1 MNRASPGSRSL
12 VIARFARWPR
22 SWAWTTAQPEVPRI
36 KAIATAIQGES
47 CTGGGDHNTRVTWQS
62 RGDPLYTSR
71 MKRLSV
77 LLVTLGACAGT
88 QPEEATPPATPGPT
102 ASAPVKRV
110 TSGDVSF
117 ELDRQDIKG
126 VVYEPDPGLGR
137 PGMPLVEAKRKT
149 PKEKQRALVQST
161 KDPVAKQAQAAI
173 YATMLYREAKD
184 EKDKAKEREKLTEA
198 RNTLK
203 EVADFVRDKAIDE
216 ITLRLLGSY
225 DLLLAANIESELQK
239 ETDASK
245 RKRLKEA
252 KTREYEA
259 AEKAWQAL
267 LAMVEKDPKAKD
279 VGDIRTGLAYTQLRL
294 FKNADA
300 LATVTAAKPED
311 QQPEL
316 AYDTAWAKLRTGD
329 SAGAWQAISAAAQG
343 FTDVIRDDVERDV
356 LWFAGRADV
365 PLDQTPATIA
375 VLAKARAAAAKQPQL
390 EQRTQYELTAKL
402 GLVSYALAGRWAD
415 AVAALDKAVAAGG
428 DILPPNDLPV
438 IRYSQADFT
447 VRLDAPDV
455 AAKFA
460 RQAIDAYKPCADKC
474 TAKDRA
480 DMIKGVY
487 LLGQLFHVLYAT
499 ANDSRYYQPAHE
511 LYELT
516 TPMLEPAQQAEAQQ
530 NLKKLETT
538 LKNTKVGTGTHD
550 KGALG
555 ALLPRHDLE
564 VQACYEAALQ
574 TNPELAGNVVVNVEA
589 DASGAIKGV
598 ATEPKAGAA
607 DLSAVAGCIA
617 NRVKQ
622 WKLPRRGMAGTTRIK
637 LTFALAVKPG

>member
-1 MNRASPGSRSL
+1 
-12 VIARFARWPR
+12 
-22 SWAWTTAQPEVPRI
+22 
-36 KAIATAIQGES
+36 
-47 CTGGGDHNTRVTWQS
+47 
-62 RGDPLYTSR
+62 

-77 LLVTLGACAGT
+77 LLVTLVTLGACAGT
-88 QPEEATPPATPGPT
+88 QPEEATPPTTPGPVT
-102 ASAPVKRV
+102 SAPVKRV

-117 ELDRQDIKG
+117 EVDRQDIKG
-126 VVYEPDPGLGR
+126 VVYEPDPGFGR

-149 PKEKQRALVQST
+149 TEDKQRNLIQST

-173 YATMLYREAKD
+173 YATMLYGDAK
-184 EKDKAKEREKLTEA
+184 KDKAKERDKLTEA

-203 EVADFVRDKAIDE
+203 EVADAVGDKAIDE

-225 DLLLAANIESELQK
+225 DLLLAPLDDS
-239 ETDASK
+239 
-245 RKRLKEA
+245 RKAR
-252 KTREYEA
+252 RDDYEA

-267 LAMVEKDPKAKD
+267 LAVVEKDPKAKD

-300 LATVTAAKPED
+300 LATVSAARPED
-311 QQPEL
+311 NQPEL

-329 SAGAWQAISAAAQG
+329 GAGAWQAISAAAQA
-343 FTDVIRDDVERDV
+343 FTDVNRDDLERDV
-356 LWFAGRADV
+356 LWFAGRADI
-365 PLDQTPATIA
+365 PLDQVAATIG
-375 VLAKARAAAAKQPQL
+375 VLAKARAAVAKQPQL
-390 EQRTQYELTAKL
+390 EQRTQYELLAKL

-415 AVAALDKAVAAGG
+415 AVAALDKAIAVGG

-460 RQAIDAYKPCADKC
+460 KQAVEAYKPCAEKC
-474 TAKDRA
+474 TAKDKA
-480 DMIKGVY
+480 DTIKGVY

-511 LYELT
+511 LYDLT
-516 TPMLEPAQQAEAQQ
+516 IPQLDAAQQAEAQKN
-530 NLKKLETT
+530 NLVKKLETT
-538 LKNTKVGTGTHD
+538 LKNTKAGTGTHD
-550 KGALG
+550 KGALS
-555 ALLPRHDLE
+555 ALLPRHNLE
-564 VQACYEAALQ
+564 VQACYEAALG
-574 TNPELAGNVVVNVEA
+574 TNPELAGNVVVNLEA
-589 DASGAIKGV
+589 DNTGAIKGV

-637 LTFALAVKPG
+637 LTFGLAAKPG

>member
-1 MNRASPGSRSL
+1 
-12 VIARFARWPR
+12 
-22 SWAWTTAQPEVPRI
+22 
-36 KAIATAIQGES
+36 
-47 CTGGGDHNTRVTWQS
+47 
-62 RGDPLYTSR
+62 

-77 LLVTLGACAGT
+77 LLVTLVTLGACAGT
-88 QPEEATPPATPGPT
+88 QPEEASPSTTPGPATP
-102 ASAPVKRV
+102 APVKRA

-117 ELDRQDIKG
+117 ELDKQDIKG
-126 VVYEPDPGLGR
+126 QVYEPDPGFGR
-137 PGMPLVEAKRKT
+137 PGMPLVDAKRKT
-149 PKEKQRALVQST
+149 TRDKQRDLVRST
-161 KDPVAKQAQAAI
+161 KEPVAKQAQAAI

-184 EKDKAKEREKLTEA
+184 GKDKTKERDKLTEA

-203 EVADFVRDKAIDE
+203 EVADAVGDKAIDE
-216 ITLRLLGSY
+216 ITLRLLASY
-225 DLLLAANIESELQK
+225 NLLLAPLE
-239 ETDASK
+239 DSK
-245 RKRLKEA
+245 KARRDD
-252 KTREYEA
+252 YEA

-279 VGDIRTGLAYTQLRL
+279 VGDIRTGVAYAQLRL

-300 LATVTAAKPED
+300 LATVAAAKPED
-311 QQPEL
+311 KQPEL

-329 SAGAWQAISAAAQG
+329 GAGAWQAISAAAQG
-343 FTDVIRDDVERDV
+343 FTDVNRDDLERDV
-356 LWFAGRADV
+356 LWFAGRADI
-365 PLDQTPATIA
+365 PLDQVAATIT
-375 VLAKARAAAAKQPQL
+375 VLAKARAAVAKQPQL
-390 EQRTQYELTAKL
+390 EQRTQYELFAKL

-415 AVAALDKAVAAGG
+415 AVAALDKAVAVGG

-460 RQAIDAYKPCADKC
+460 KQAVEAYKPCADKC
-474 TAKDRA
+474 TAKDKA
-480 DMIKGVY
+480 DTIKSVY

-511 LYELT
+511 LYDLT
-516 TPMLEPAQQAEAQQ
+516 IPQLEPALQAEAQKN
-530 NLKKLETT
+530 NLVKKLETT
-538 LKNTKVGTGTHD
+538 LKNTKAGTGTHD

-564 VQACYEAALQ
+564 AQACYEAALE
-574 TNPELAGNVVVNVEA
+574 TNPELAGNVVVNLEA

-637 LTFALAVKPG
+637 LPFAFAVKPG

>member
-1 MNRASPGSRSL
+1 
-12 VIARFARWPR
+12 
-22 SWAWTTAQPEVPRI
+22 
-36 KAIATAIQGES
+36 
-47 CTGGGDHNTRVTWQS
+47 
-62 RGDPLYTSR
+62 

-77 LLVTLGACAGT
+77 LLVTLVTLGACAGT
-88 QPEEATPPATPGPT
+88 QPEEATPPTTPGPVT
-102 ASAPVKRV
+102 SAPVKRV

-117 ELDRQDIKG
+117 EVDRQDIKG
-126 VVYEPDPGLGR
+126 VVYEPDPGFGR

-149 PKEKQRALVQST
+149 TEDKQRNLIQST

-173 YATMLYREAKD
+173 YATMLYGDAK
-184 EKDKAKEREKLTEA
+184 KDKAKERDKLTEA

-203 EVADFVRDKAIDE
+203 EVADAVGDKAIDE

-225 DLLLAANIESELQK
+225 DLLLAPLDDS
-239 ETDASK
+239 
-245 RKRLKEA
+245 RKAR
-252 KTREYEA
+252 RDDYEA

-267 LAMVEKDPKAKD
+267 LAVVEKDPKAKD

-300 LATVTAAKPED
+300 LATVSAARPED
-311 QQPEL
+311 NQPEL

-329 SAGAWQAISAAAQG
+329 GAGAWQAISAAAQA
-343 FTDVIRDDVERDV
+343 FTDVNRDDLERDV
-356 LWFAGRADV
+356 LWFAGRADI
-365 PLDQTPATIA
+365 PLDQVAATIG
-375 VLAKARAAAAKQPQL
+375 VLAKARAAVAKQPQL
-390 EQRTQYELTAKL
+390 EQRTQYELLAKL

-415 AVAALDKAVAAGG
+415 AVAALDKAIAVGG

-460 RQAIDAYKPCADKC
+460 KQAVEAYKPCAEKC
-474 TAKDRA
+474 TAKDKA
-480 DMIKGVY
+480 DTIKGVY

-511 LYELT
+511 LYDLT
-516 TPMLEPAQQAEAQQ
+516 IPQLDAAQQAEAQKN
-530 NLKKLETT
+530 NLVKKLETT
-538 LKNTKVGTGTHD
+538 LKNTKAGTGTHD
-550 KGALG
+550 KGALS
-555 ALLPRHDLE
+555 ALLPRHNLE
-564 VQACYEAALQ
+564 VQACYEAALG
-574 TNPELAGNVVVNVEA
+574 TNPELAGNVVVNLEA
-589 DASGAIKGV
+589 DNTGAIKGV
-598 ATEPKAGAA
+598 ANEPKAGAA

-637 LTFALAVKPG
+637 LTFGLAAKPG

>member
-1 MNRASPGSRSL
+1 
-12 VIARFARWPR
+12 
-22 SWAWTTAQPEVPRI
+22 
-36 KAIATAIQGES
+36 
-47 CTGGGDHNTRVTWQS
+47 
-62 RGDPLYTSR
+62 

-77 LLVTLGACAGT
+77 LLWTLVTLGGCAGT
-88 QPEEATPPATPGPT
+88 QPEEATPPTTPGPA
-102 ASAPVKRV
+102 ASAPVKRL

-117 ELDRQDIKG
+117 EVDRQDIKG
-126 VVYEPDPGLGR
+126 QLYEPDPGLGR

-149 PKEKQRALVQST
+149 TKEKQRDLVQKT
-161 KDPVAKQAQAAI
+161 KEPVAKQAQAAI
-173 YATMLYREAKD
+173 YATMLYLEAKA
-184 EKDKAKEREKLTEA
+184 DKAKERDKLTEA

-203 EVADFVRDKAIDE
+203 EVADAVGDKAVDE
-216 ITLRLLGSY
+216 ITLRLLASY
-225 DLLLAANIESELQK
+225 DLLLAPLE
-239 ETDASK
+239 DA
-245 RKRLKEA
+245 R
-252 KTREYEA
+252 KTRREDYEA
-259 AEKAWQAL
+259 AEKAWQTL
-267 LAMVEKDPKAKD
+267 LATVEKDPKAKD

-300 LATVTAAKPED
+300 LATVSAAKPED
-311 QQPEL
+311 KQPEL
-316 AYDTAWAKLRTGD
+316 AYDTAWAKLRAGD
-329 SAGAWQAISAAAQG
+329 NAGAWQAISAAAQG
-343 FTDVIRDDVERDV
+343 FTDVNPDDLERDV

-365 PLDQTPATIA
+365 PLDQATPTIA
-375 VLAKARAAAAKQPQL
+375 VLAKARATAAKQPQVQ
-390 EQRTQYELTAKL
+390 QRTQYELLARL
-402 GLVSYALAGRWAD
+402 GLVSYALSARWAD
-415 AVAALDKAVAAGG
+415 AIAALDKAVAAGG

-447 VRLDAPDV
+447 VRLDTPDI

-499 ANDSRYYQPAHE
+499 ANDSRYYKPAHE

-516 TPMLEPAQQAEAQQ
+516 TAMLEPAQQAEAQQ

-564 VQACYEAALQ
+564 VQACYEAAIQ
-574 TNPELAGNVVVNVEA
+574 TNPELAGNVVVNLEA
-589 DASGAIKGV
+589 DAGGAIKGV

-637 LTFALAVKPG
+637 VTFALAVKQG

>member
-1 MNRASPGSRSL
+1 
-12 VIARFARWPR
+12 
-22 SWAWTTAQPEVPRI
+22 
-36 KAIATAIQGES
+36 
-47 CTGGGDHNTRVTWQS
+47 
-62 RGDPLYTSR
+62 

-77 LLVTLGACAGT
+77 LLVTLVTLGACAGT
-88 QPEEATPPATPGPT
+88 QPEEANPPTTPGPV
-102 ASAPVKRV
+102 ASAPVKRI
-110 TSGDVSF
+110 SGDVSF
-117 ELDRQDIKG
+117 EIDRQDIKG
-126 VVYEPDPGLGR
+126 QLREPDPGLCR

-149 PKEKQRALVQST
+149 TKDKQRALVQST

-173 YATMLYREAKD
+173 YATMLYSEAK
-184 EKDKAKEREKLTEA
+184 KDKAKERELLTEA
-198 RNTLK
+198 RNALK
-203 EVADFVRDKAIDE
+203 EVADAAGDKAIDE

-225 DLLLAANIESELQK
+225 DLLLAPMEDS
-239 ETDASK
+239 
-245 RKRLKEA
+245 RKAR
-252 KTREYEA
+252 RDDYEA

-279 VGDIRTGLAYTQLRL
+279 VGEVRTGLAYTQLRL

-311 QQPEL
+311 RQPEL
-316 AYDTAWAKLRTGD
+316 LYVTAWAKLRTGD
-329 SAGAWQAISAAAQG
+329 GAGAWQAIAAAAQG
-343 FTDVIRDDVERDV
+343 FTDVNRDDLEGDV
-356 LWFAGRADV
+356 LWFAGRAGV
-365 PLDQTPATIA
+365 PLDQASATIA

-390 EQRTQYELTAKL
+390 EQRTQYELTARL
-402 GLVSYALAGRWAD
+402 GLVSYALSARWAD
-415 AVAALDKAVAAGG
+415 AIAALDKAVTVGG

-447 VRLDAPDV
+447 VRLDAPDA

-460 RQAIDAYKPCADKC
+460 KQAVEAYKPCAEKC

-480 DMIKGVY
+480 DTIKGVY

-511 LYELT
+511 LYELVLSQ
-516 TPMLEPAQQAEAQQ
+516 PDFAQQAEAKQ

-564 VQACYEAALQ
+564 VQACYEAALEI
-574 TNPELAGNVVVNVEA
+574 NPELAGNVAVNLEA

-622 WKLPRRGMAGTTRIK
+622 WRLPRRGMAGTTRIK

>member
-1 MNRASPGSRSL
+1 
-12 VIARFARWPR
+12 
-22 SWAWTTAQPEVPRI
+22 
-36 KAIATAIQGES
+36 
-47 CTGGGDHNTRVTWQS
+47 
-62 RGDPLYTSR
+62 

-77 LLVTLGACAGT
+77 LLVTLVTLGACAGT
-88 QPEEATPPATPGPT
+88 QPEEATPPTTPGPVT
-102 ASAPVKRV
+102 SAPVKRV

-117 ELDRQDIKG
+117 EVDRQDIKG
-126 VVYEPDPGLGR
+126 VVYEPDPGFGR

-149 PKEKQRALVQST
+149 TEDKQRNLIQST

-173 YATMLYREAKD
+173 YATMLYGDAK
-184 EKDKAKEREKLTEA
+184 KDKAKERDKLTEA

-203 EVADFVRDKAIDE
+203 EVADAVGDKAIDE

-225 DLLLAANIESELQK
+225 DLLLAPLDDS
-239 ETDASK
+239 
-245 RKRLKEA
+245 RKAR
-252 KTREYEA
+252 RDDYEA

-267 LAMVEKDPKAKD
+267 LAVVEKDPKAKD

-300 LATVTAAKPED
+300 LATVSAARPED
-311 QQPEL
+311 NQPEL

-329 SAGAWQAISAAAQG
+329 GAGAWQAISAAAQA
-343 FTDVIRDDVERDV
+343 FTDVNRDDLERDV
-356 LWFAGRADV
+356 LWFAGRADI
-365 PLDQTPATIA
+365 PLDQVAATIG
-375 VLAKARAAAAKQPQL
+375 VLAKARAAVAKQPQL
-390 EQRTQYELTAKL
+390 EQRTQYELLAKL

-415 AVAALDKAVAAGG
+415 AVAALDKAIAVGG

-460 RQAIDAYKPCADKC
+460 KQAVEAYKPCAEKC
-474 TAKDRA
+474 TAKDKA
-480 DMIKGVY
+480 DTIKGVY

-511 LYELT
+511 LYDLT
-516 TPMLEPAQQAEAQQ
+516 IPQLDAAQQAEAQKN
-530 NLKKLETT
+530 NLVKKLETT

-550 KGALG
+550 KGALS
-555 ALLPRHDLE
+555 ALLPRHNLE
-564 VQACYEAALQ
+564 VQACYEVALG
-574 TNPELAGNVVVNVEA
+574 TNPELAGNVVVNLEA
-589 DASGAIKGV
+589 DNTGAIKGV

-637 LTFALAVKPG
+637 LTFGLAAKPG